1 MSYSK
6 KSRLPI
12 ALIARLAALALFL
25 STVEY
30 LIPKPLPF
38 MRLGLANLPLMVA
51 LPLLDP
57 VSFLVLVLLK
67 VAGQALV
74 NGTLFSYI
82 AIFSLFG
89 TFSSALVMFLI
100 FRSGKR
106 LFSYVGISMAGAM
119 ASNSVQL
126 LLSYYLIFGSSILL
140 IAPAFLAMGLFSSI
154 LLGLFVQR
162 FTERSAWYAQL
173 GSKSFGKDFE
183 DVRTV
188 QPEALRRVY
197 LGMIMLP
204 LFLLQEALPVKGI
217 MTLLFILLAVMHGRR
232 FRPLPPAVM
241 LLTVT
246 GANLL
251 QKNGEVLVSVGS
263 FDVTWGALSIGLSK
277 ALTLIGMIYLSSYM
291 VSARPDLP
299 GALGR
304 LLSLQLY
311 YFERVTEAFKTHT
324 GRTLL
329 ERLDRVLFSLDEQVP
344 DPAGRTKEPSRAAS
358 TLSFVLVLSLFVVLA
373 VYGFIAV

>member
-1 MSYSK
+1 MSSSD
-6 KSRLPI
+6 KSRMPI
-12 ALIARLAALALFL
+12 SLIARLAALALFL

-57 VSFLVLVLLK
+57 VSYIILVLLK

-82 AIFSLFG
+82 ALFSLFG
-89 TFSSALVMFLI
+89 TVSSALVMFLF
-100 FRSGKR
+100 FRSGR
-106 LFSYVGISMAGAM
+106 HLFSFVGISMAGAM

-140 IAPAFLAMGLFSSI
+140 IAPAFLIMGLLSSI

-162 FTERSAWYAQL
+162 FTERSVWYSRLRYDTQSEEFGDLSPAKPGAL
-173 GSKSFGKDFE
+173 G
-183 DVRTV
+183 RI
-188 QPEALRRVY
+188 Y
-197 LGMIMLP
+197 LGMVMLP
-204 LFLLQEALPVKGI
+204 LFLLQEQLLLKAA

-251 QKNGEVLVSVGS
+251 QKNGEVLVSIGS
-263 FDVTWGALSIGLSK
+263 FDVTWGALSIGMSK
-277 ALTLIGMIYLSSYM
+277 ALTLIGMIYLSSFM
-291 VSARPDLP
+291 VSARPNLP

-304 LLSLQLY
+304 LLSLQLF
-311 YFERVTEAFKTHT
+311 YFERITEAFKTHSK
-324 GRTLL
+324 GTLL
-329 ERLDRVLFSLDEQVP
+329 ERLDRVLFSLETQGSLRKAEKP
-344 DPAGRTKEPSRAAS
+344 QDPAVSVFP
-358 TLSFVLVLSLFVVLA
+358 LVCVVFLFVVLA
-373 VYGFIAV
+373 AYGLIVS